1 MLADLKAPRKTFK
14 DQIKQLH
21 PSCASGALTKLST
34 PGVEYVECI
43 LGCFCKVTCC
53 LPLHSPAS
61 ACSLTGFSC
70 EQEIVEELQSLA
82 HGHGKTSSKKEESKK
97 TITNDWLKDEALPAL
112 REPTLRLLLALE
124 PRKDPAASKT
134 SGTGGRAAVSG
145 GEGATVSNMASVA
158 RAGGGSGA
166 GGGATCPSTGEEGG
180 VRDGHAHTA
189 TEDDDDAALGEE
201 KGSKPA
207 AKCTVEH
214 PPPRRASREEGAR
227 QEDAA
232 RDASRANVGVSVTF
246 SSEHLAHVL
255 CAALHTKVAMKVLV
269 RDVKAKGDAFRMVQ
283 QSSQADG
290 AYTNMQIAETIAK
303 CRPAQVS
310 NASELLSWLVKVR
323 HVSFACGCG
332 KTVGELERFR
342 G

>member
-43 LGCFCKVTCC
+43 LGCFCKVACC
-53 LPLHSPAS
+53 FPPHAPAS
-61 ACSLTGFSC
+61 ACSLTGFPC

-82 HGHGKTSSKKEESKK
+82 HGHGTKSSRKEESKK
-97 TITNDWLKDEALPAL
+97 TITNNWLEDKGLPAL

-124 PRKDPAASKT
+124 SLGDPAASST
-134 SGTGGRAAVSG
+134 SGTGGAAAVSG
-145 GEGATVSNMASVA
+145 GEEATVSNIASVA
-158 RAGGGSGA
+158 GAGGGSGA
-166 GGGATCPSTGEEGG
+166 GGGVTCPSTAGGGG
-180 VRDGHAHTA
+180 VGDSFDDTA
-189 TEDDDDAALGEE
+189 TEDDDDSALCAE
-201 KGSKPA
+201 KANTAA
-207 AKCTVEH
+207 AKRTVEH
-214 PPPRRASREEGAR
+214 PAPRRASAEEGAR
-227 QEDAA
+227 PVDMAQ
-232 RDASRANVGVSVTF
+232 DASRANGGESVTF

-255 CAALHTKVAMKVLV
+255 CAAFRTKVAMRALV
-269 RDVKAKGDAFRMVQ
+269 RDVKATGDAFRMVQ

-290 AYTNMQIAETIAK
+290 LYTNMQIAETMAK

-310 NASELLSWLVKVR
+310 NASELLSWLVKVC
-323 HVSFACGCG
+323 HASLACACGT
-332 KTVGELERFR
+332 TVG